1 MLHGRGAVV
10 AWTLSVVGLCSVAGC
25 SEVSISNAQVNNH
38 AFLRCMPDD
47 AYPKHLVD
55 KGRQIL
61 VRLAA
66 RIEDERPADVAA
78 LYVLTHAA
86 TDEFNELGE
95 ELYEANS
102 EIETIAAECIAED
115 FVFIAEAYG
124 FADAD
129 LEELIATR
137 DW

>member
-1 MLHGRGAVV
+1 M
-10 AWTLSVVGLCSVAGC
+10 
-25 SEVSISNAQVNNH
+25 
-38 AFLRCMPDD
+38 
-47 AYPKHLVD
+47 
-55 KGRQIL
+55 
-61 VRLAA
+61 
-66 RIEDERPADVAA
+66 
-78 LYVLTHAA
+78 
-86 TDEFNELGE
+86 FNELGE

-115 FVFIAEAYG
+115 FAFIAEAYG